1 VLAELEASSPDE
13 GQTKLADFMRVD
25 SNAVVRSFRSAGGK
39 GLAGRIDSLAFDWYD
54 RASWETAPGRTA
66 PLMCKVTLAFTPI
79 HDIAPGL
86 DHLGFNRAPVY
97 PVGTYMK
104 HGDDAFD
111 GRGG

>member
-1 VLAELEASSPDE
+1 
-13 GQTKLADFMRVD
+13 
-25 SNAVVRSFRSAGGK
+25 
-39 GLAGRIDSLAFDWYD
+39 
-54 RASWETAPGRTA
+54 
-66 PLMCKVTLAFTPI
+66 MCKVTLAFTPI